1 MATSTA
7 QTAPAV
13 SPSGGLTQN
22 SIFGGSII
30 FSSALMYAK
39 NSVMVDGETAKA
51 EFSEMVT
58 GVKSGDWETGVRAV
72 LKYGRGQTANVV
84 TMWAGVG
91 TAFVKGGLASVAE
104 GGTFLAGGLTGLGAA
119 AALIGGGMIGGFGGM
134 IIGDPLG
141 NWIAKKLGWNK
152 VVVDS
157 DKPVC
162 KGDVIAHQ
170 KKDWGLWGIAGG
182 VILGALVA
190 FVGITTFGLGFFV
203 AGLLAG
209 LVGGTIMAAGNA
221 MSQYGEEKGEI
232 EEGSPNVT
240 FEGRPVARMGDRVK
254 CRDHSHEE
262 FIAEGVK
269 TVSVNGRLLAK
280 VGCRTTCD
288 GNLDRKTDT
297 TIGVDKAT
305 ATDPE
310 NYPIRESTSL
320 LAEFSATASIYTP
333 LDKLFG
339 KIKGQ
344 FFKTNKVD
352 TSVINKESL
361 SKDVP
366 ESVSRQ
372 DNNFSSQQNHKGKPK
387 AYINENGDLVPP
399 NPDGKGSIQS
409 HIRGGQSEDSPYI
422 STTDSSVSSSP
433 KDYGDNKITI
443 DTQRLQR
450 DIDSGKVKDVEII
463 TNKEVQ
469 EHLQNKVEEA
479 QTRYNNNPS
488 SKNESK
494 LERAQMDLDNAT
506 RDGEVLIKGIVPKE
520 YITVVN
526 N

>member
-1 MATSTA
+1 MT
-7 QTAPAV
+7 
-13 SPSGGLTQN
+13 
-22 SIFGGSII
+22 
-30 FSSALMYAK
+30 
-39 NSVMVDGETAKA
+39 
-51 EFSEMVT
+51 
-58 GVKSGDWETGVRAV
+58 
-72 LKYGRGQTANVV
+72 
-84 TMWAGVG
+84 
-91 TAFVKGGLASVAE
+91 
-104 GGTFLAGGLTGLGAA
+104 
-119 AALIGGGMIGGFGGM
+119 
-134 IIGDPLG
+134 
-141 NWIAKKLGWNK
+141 
-152 VVVDS
+152 
-157 DKPVC
+157 
-162 KGDVIAHQ
+162 
-170 KKDWGLWGIAGG
+170 
-182 VILGALVA
+182 
-190 FVGITTFGLGFFV
+190 
-203 AGLLAG
+203 
-209 LVGGTIMAAGNA
+209 
-221 MSQYGEEKGEI
+221 
-232 EEGSPNVT
+232 
-240 FEGRPVARMGDRVK
+240 
-254 CRDHSHEE
+254 
-262 FIAEGVK
+262 
-269 TVSVNGRLLAK
+269 VNGRLLAK

-288 GNLDRKTDT
+288 GNLDRKTET

-320 LAEFSATASIYTP
+320 LAEFAATASIYFP
-333 LDKLFG
+333 WDKLFG
-339 KIKGQ
+339 KIKGR
-344 FFKTNKVD
+344 FFETNKVD

-488 SKNESK
+488 FKNESK
-494 LERAQMDLDNAT
+494 LKRAQMDLDNAT